1 MSMSDMTIHSIA
13 GFCNERALWKL
24 LVDLSSKF
32 LDEKSTPR
40 KVISPEMVIIDG
52 GDFRL
57 NDESFQNQ
65 STEFYPPEGVENSG
79 REGLVWSL
87 AALVCYASSGHY
99 VFGGRGGSYQRSHP
113 KVELPTLKKEHSGL
127 AALVKRGLCYTPSQ
141 RISLDELHAMAV
153 RGLESNE
160 QTSRVKRVNE
170 SSEVT
175 SSTDTM
181 DDTWPD
187 KMG

>member
-1 MSMSDMTIHSIA
+1 MSEMNIHSIA

-24 LVDLSSKF
+24 LVDLSSK
-32 LDEKSTPR
+32 LLNEPSNAR
-40 KVISPEMVIIDG
+40 KVVTPEIVIIDG
-52 GDFRL
+52 EDFRL
-57 NDESFQNQ
+57 ISENSQNQ
-65 STEFYPPEGVENSG
+65 STEFYPPEGIENYGS
-79 REGLVWSL
+79 EGLVWSL

-153 RGLESNE
+153 RGLESNAE
-160 QTSRVKRVNE
+160 TSRVKRMNE

-175 SSTDTM
+175 SSIDTM

-187 KMG
+187 IMG